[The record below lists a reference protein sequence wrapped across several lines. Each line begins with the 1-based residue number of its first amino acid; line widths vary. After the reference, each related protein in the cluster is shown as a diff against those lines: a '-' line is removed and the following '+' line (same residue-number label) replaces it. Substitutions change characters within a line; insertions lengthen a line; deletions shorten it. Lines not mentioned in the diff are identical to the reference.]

1 LAGNAPE
8 GRRGDRSLQAK
19 LRLLAGGPPPQA
31 LRPGRRLCPPDAR
44 GPLWGLPMAAFFHLA
59 VGGTPR
65 KRRCTVISPPGSI
78 NNSQANSMHSKV
90 EQEVA
95 YPRSCLRVTTPW
107 SVPFSRI
114 HGTGLVALC
123 ERAAPGGTDIFFR
136 PTPEGLSA
144 FDRRRGERRVV
155 WPSELRPS
163 RQLSDC
169 RFIDEHGDRTA
180 SQAAHRL

>member
-1 LAGNAPE
+1 
-8 GRRGDRSLQAK
+8 
-19 LRLLAGGPPPQA
+19 
-31 LRPGRRLCPPDAR
+31 
-44 GPLWGLPMAAFFHLA
+44 MAAFFHLA

-65 KRRCTVISPPGSI
+65 KRRCTVISPP
-78 NNSQANSMHSKV
+78 
-90 EQEVA
+90 EVA

-136 PTPEGLSA
+136 PTPEGLST

-169 RFIDEHGDRTA
+169 RFH
-180 SQAAHRL
+180 